1 MAFTQNQPAADPAQR
16 RLRCWLIMGQGAPVE
31 CCSERFELFDL
42 SITGK
47 RIIEAYRHCTAVHV
61 ITKQKSELIS
71 SLAAPL

>member
-1 MAFTQNQPAADPAQR
+1 
-16 RLRCWLIMGQGAPVE
+16 MGQAAPVE